1 MFSEGDISAARKRIS
16 KFVIKTP
23 PERNQTPS
31 KLVGTNIYLNM
42 DLFQKTGSFKPRGAF
57 NQILQLGDTA
67 RTQGVVAFSGVM
79 AQSLSNFGRR
89 IISSPLMKTGRYS
102 VILFMNDRI

>member
-1 MFSEGDISAARKRIS
+1 MISEGDINAARKRIS
-16 KFVIKTP
+16 KFIIKTP
-23 PERNQTPS
+23 LERNQTLS
-31 KLVGTNIYLNM
+31 AHLGTNVYLKM
-42 DLFQKTGSFKPRGAF
+42 ELFQKTGSFKPRGAF

-89 IISSPLMKTGRYS
+89 IISSPLMKTGRCS